1 MLDEAN
7 EFERSNPQEAERVA
21 KLKKEIT
28 RVQNLIRLK
37 MEFFSRLQ
45 RFYENI
51 KEIHQEQ
58 TKYRTITSD
67 QIDDVRTALD
77 LRLRQVNEELMP
89 EADSLEQEFQGI
101 NAAFFQL
108 ECERIKEKWV
118 HERSRSY

>member
-1 MLDEAN
+1 MLNEAN
-7 EFERSNPQEAERVA
+7 EFEKSSPQEVERVT
-21 KLKKEIT
+21 KLRNEIE
-28 RVQNLIRLK
+28 RVENLIRLK

-77 LRLRQVNEELMP
+77 LRLRQVNEELRQ

-101 NAAFFQL
+101 DAAFFQL
-108 ECERIKEKWV
+108 ECERIKEKLV
-118 HERSRSY
+118 DKRSESY